1 MADHSTTPFNHAG
14 ASFEVA
20 MHADAG
26 KATVLVAPDWSDRVW
41 VRFFADTQAPPTAR
55 TTTAGWVHSE
65 GTAAELIGVNA
76 MPVLDGEVYY
86 ADRKD
91 PVGPW
96 TLYLACD
103 TNSGYAV
110 VRFEKAGNH

>member
-14 ASFEVA
+14 ASFEVT

-41 VRFFADTQAPPTAR
+41 IRFFSDTQAPPTAR
-55 TTTAGWVHSE
+55 TDSAGWHSASGTAG
-65 GTAAELIGVNA
+65 ELIGA
-76 MPVLDGEVYY
+76 DAFPVLEGEAIY

-91 PVGPW
+91 PVGTW
-96 TLYLACD
+96 THYLACAA
-103 TNSGYAV
+103 NNGYAV
-110 VRFEKAGNH
+110 VRYEKAGNH